1 MLTNTLLDNQTITN
15 NQIII
20 STTSSIQNNN
30 PSFPQSDIKSN
41 YYSLVNKSEKAKKV
55 SNRKN
60 PENDYSSLIQKY
72 QNEETEY
79 INFKSTDNYISS
91 INSFQNNNQ
100 PDFNLEYKQ
109 ENIKPLKQCVLAYN
123 NSRKKIKLEN
133 RINTIEKE
141 IKELNGK
148 MDYFIQNYSVFT
160 SYQKSIKNNPIYI
173 NRKKYCKSFNKKN
186 YKSKIKNNEIKKKKM
201 DMTLKMFDNKINNFI
216 LDFNKIDQRAL
227 SNAISPSMK
236 CITSSI
242 KNNQKVFLENKII
255 DKGYEINNLVNK
267 IQKRLNSQAKNEYY
281 KYYITKKDLLN
292 KF

>member
-1 MLTNTLLDNQTITN
+1 MLSNTLQDNQATN

-20 STTSSIQNNN
+20 STTSSIQNYN
-30 PSFPQSDIKSN
+30 PSYPQSDKKSN
-41 YYSLVNKSEKAKKV
+41 YYSLINKKN

-60 PENDYSSLIQKY
+60 NENDYSSLIKKY

-100 PDFNLEYKQ
+100 PDYNLEYKQ
-109 ENIKPLKQCVLAYN
+109 DNNQPSKQYVLAYN
-123 NSRKKIKLEN
+123 NTTKKIKLEN
-133 RINTIEKE
+133 RINTIERE

-160 SYQKSIKNNPIYI
+160 SYQNSIKNNLSNI
-173 NRKKYCKSFNKKN
+173 NRKKLCKSFNKKN
-186 YKSKIKNNEIKKKKM
+186 FKKKIKNNEIKKKKM

-242 KNNQKVFLENKII
+242 KNNQKIFIENKII
-255 DKGYEINNLVNK
+255 DKGYEINSLVNK

-281 KYYITKKDLLN
+281 KYYIKKKDLLN

>member
-1 MLTNTLLDNQTITN
+1 MLSNTLQDNQATN

-20 STTSSIQNNN
+20 STTSSIQNYN
-30 PSFPQSDIKSN
+30 PSYPQSDKKSN
-41 YYSLVNKSEKAKKV
+41 YYSLINKKN

-60 PENDYSSLIQKY
+60 NENDYSSLIKKY

-100 PDFNLEYKQ
+100 PDYNLEYKQ
-109 ENIKPLKQCVLAYN
+109 DNNQPSKQYVLAYN
-123 NSRKKIKLEN
+123 NTTKKIKLEN
-133 RINTIEKE
+133 RINTIERE

-160 SYQKSIKNNPIYI
+160 SYQNSIKNNPSNI
-173 NRKKYCKSFNKKN
+173 NRKKLCKSFNKKN
-186 YKSKIKNNEIKKKKM
+186 FKKKIKNNEIKKKKM

-242 KNNQKVFLENKII
+242 KNNQKIFFENKII
-255 DKGYEINNLVNK
+255 DKGYEINSLVNK

-281 KYYITKKDLLN
+281 KYYIKKKDLLN

>member
-1 MLTNTLLDNQTITN
+1 MLSNTLQDNQATN

-20 STTSSIQNNN
+20 STTSSIQNYN
-30 PSFPQSDIKSN
+30 PSYPQSDKKSN
-41 YYSLVNKSEKAKKV
+41 YYSLINKKN

-60 PENDYSSLIQKY
+60 NENDYSSLIKKY

-100 PDFNLEYKQ
+100 PDYNLEYKQ
-109 ENIKPLKQCVLAYN
+109 DNNQPSKQYVLAYN
-123 NSRKKIKLEN
+123 NTTKKIKLEN
-133 RINTIEKE
+133 RINTIERE

-242 KNNQKVFLENKII
+242 KNNQKIFIENKII
-255 DKGYEINNLVNK
+255 DKGYEINSLVNK
-267 IQKRLNSQAKNEYY
+267 IQKRLNSQAKNEYN

>member
-1 MLTNTLLDNQTITN
+1 M
-15 NQIII
+15 
-20 STTSSIQNNN
+20 
-30 PSFPQSDIKSN
+30 
-41 YYSLVNKSEKAKKV
+41 
-55 SNRKN
+55 
-60 PENDYSSLIQKY
+60 
-72 QNEETEY
+72 
-79 INFKSTDNYISS
+79 
-91 INSFQNNNQ
+91 
-100 PDFNLEYKQ
+100 
-109 ENIKPLKQCVLAYN
+109 KQCVFAYN
-123 NSRKKIKLEN
+123 NSTKKIKLEN

-160 SYQKSIKNNPIYI
+160 SYQNSIKNNPIYI
-173 NRKKYCKSFNKKN
+173 YRKKYCKSFNKKN

-242 KNNQKVFLENKII
+242 KNNQKIFFENKII
-255 DKGYEINNLVNK
+255 DKGYEINSLVNK
-267 IQKRLNSQAKNEYY
+267 IQKRLNSQAKNEYN